1 MIKPTLV
8 RYIDFL
14 QTVNDLNGRY
24 STFKERCGNV
34 FDIALLH
41 SSKRK
46 FKLKIPSFV
55 CLLK

>member
-8 RYIDFL
+8 RYIDCL
-14 QTVNDLNGRY
+14 QTVNDLNGKSKY

-34 FDIALLH
+34 FFIGLLH
-41 SSKRK
+41 SSKLR
-46 FKLKIPSFV
+46 IPLFV